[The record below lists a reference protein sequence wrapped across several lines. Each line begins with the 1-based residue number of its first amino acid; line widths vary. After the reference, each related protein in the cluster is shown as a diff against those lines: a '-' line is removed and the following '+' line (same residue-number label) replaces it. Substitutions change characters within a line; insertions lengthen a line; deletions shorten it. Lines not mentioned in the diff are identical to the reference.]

1 MNSHSFALPQ
11 NRPALRAGLIALYLS
26 GTRPFYYW
34 PFLFPVQGLSHTKLI
49 CRSIIPVISNSMRK
63 RFFPFPGCRQIS
75 IRYLSFSGLEISGSC
90 RSFHSRKHHKTL
102 EARRIASTVF
112 SMMLCVLFL
121 FLFAAIL
128 PFPVR
133 MLAVFHLISS
143 IVLLNSE
150 RLLLVLAPKCVPF
163 LLRDSHGNG
172 DSYPDFT

>member
-1 MNSHSFALPQ
+1 MNSHSSALPQ

-26 GTRPFYYW
+26 GAHPFYNW
-34 PFLFPVQGLSHTKLI
+34 PFLFPVRGLSCKKLI
-49 CRSIIPVISNSMRK
+49 CHSIIPAISKRMRK
-63 RFFPFPGCRQIS
+63 RFYLFPGCKQIS
-75 IRYLSFSGLEISGSC
+75 TRYLNFSGLEILGSC

-128 PFPVR
+128 PLPV
-133 MLAVFHLISS
+133 LLFAVFWLILPIVSLSS
-143 IVLLNSE
+143 VS
-150 RLLLVLAPKCVPF
+150 LLLVWVPKCVPF